1 VHNDQVYINLNE
13 LKQYTDIS
21 GQNGYLK
28 FLAKE
33 KHFSD
38 HILNNSRSMISIIN
52 REYVYEKVNT
62 AFCDAQKGMEQSIV
76 GKSLGDV
83 WGYDTFQNSIKQNID
98 KCFAGNTIK
107 YEASFTTP
115 QSGKRYFEVTF
126 RPIPVESGKITHL
139 LAETFDITDLKLTE
153 KIASTKEE
161 EFRRFETNL
170 PIGFLRCGP
179 NGTIMHA
186 NRAFI
191 MIMDCDDEH
200 SLTDLNL
207 RSCYAEEGL
216 FDLHLEQLMDGKPK
230 SFGRVPLKT
239 FRGGEIVCRISA
251 FMTVSEMNSPYF
263 IDFSFEDSSRE
274 LMLENR
280 LLHAQKLETIGALAG
295 GIAHDFNNILATISG
310 YSELLQNDLPESS
323 ASAGNVRKI
332 MMSVSKARSL
342 TNQILAFSR
351 QMEQEKVTINV
362 YDILK
367 ETIGFIRSAAPSGIK
382 IKNSIQSG
390 KYPVFADPTQLFR
403 VFLNLMTNSIQAMEE
418 REGILYVNLTL
429 AKYKDIQNELSTDIV
444 ADEYVIVTIRDT
456 GKGMDPSSLQRI
468 FEPFFTTREVGKGSG
483 LGLSV
488 VHGIISEMGGE
499 IIVSS
504 KVNEGSVFNVYIPV
518 SRDYAPLSSAARK
531 SRKILFITGNKHESR
546 ILSLALESAG
556 YKLTLLSDPEHLI
569 RTVPD
574 KKTRPDL
581 IIYMSDA
588 EHIKKDDMIS
598 LFLDYEIKIPCIWI
612 TDSDQDLLEEKQLN
626 SGIISQHLIKPV
638 SLREIINA
646 IKLSIS

>member
-1 VHNDQVYINLNE
+1 M
-13 LKQYTDIS
+13 LKQHNDIS
-21 GQNGYLK
+21 GQSEYLK

-33 KHFSD
+33 KQFSD

-52 REYVYEKVNT
+52 KEYVYEKVNV

-76 GKSLGDV
+76 GRSLGDV
-83 WGYDTFQNSIKQNID
+83 WGYDAFKKSIKQNID
-98 KCFAGNTIK
+98 KCFAGKTVK

-115 QSGKRYFEVTF
+115 QSGKRYFEVIF
-126 RPIPVESGKITHL
+126 RPIPVESGEINYL

-153 KIASTKEE
+153 KIASTKDE

-170 PIGFLRCGP
+170 PIGLLRCGP
-179 NGTIMHA
+179 DGKMMHA
-186 NRAFI
+186 NRAFL

-239 FRGGEIVCRISA
+239 FKRGEIVCRISA
-251 FMTVSEMNSPYF
+251 FMTVNEMNNPYF

-280 LLHAQKLETIGALAG
+280 LLQAQKLETIGALAG

-310 YSELLQNDLPESS
+310 YSELLKNDLPESS
-323 ASAGNVRKI
+323 HSAENVKKI
-332 MMSVSKARSL
+332 MMSVTKARSL

-351 QMEQEKVTINV
+351 QLEQEKVTINV

-382 IKNSIQSG
+382 IKNNIRPGQ
-390 KYPVFADPTQLFR
+390 YPVLADPTQLFR
-403 VFLNLMTNSIQAMEE
+403 VFLNLMTNAIQAMEE
-418 REGILYVNLTL
+418 RKGILSVSLTL
-429 AKYKDIQNELSTDIV
+429 ANYKDIQNELSTDIV
-444 ADEYVIVTIRDT
+444 TDEYVIVTIRDT
-456 GKGMDPSSLQRI
+456 GKGMDPSSVQRI

-499 IIVSS
+499 VLVSS
-504 KVNEGSVFNVYIPV
+504 KVNEGSVFDVYIPV
-518 SRDYAPLSSAARK
+518 SRDYEPLSSAAGK

-546 ILSLALESAG
+546 ILSMALESAG
-556 YKLTLLSDPEHLI
+556 YKLTLLSDPEQLI
-569 RTVPD
+569 RKVPD

-581 IIYMSDA
+581 IIYMSGA

-598 LFLDYEIKIPCIWI
+598 LFLDHKIKIPCIWI
-612 TDSDQDLLEEKQLN
+612 TDSDQDLLEEKLLN